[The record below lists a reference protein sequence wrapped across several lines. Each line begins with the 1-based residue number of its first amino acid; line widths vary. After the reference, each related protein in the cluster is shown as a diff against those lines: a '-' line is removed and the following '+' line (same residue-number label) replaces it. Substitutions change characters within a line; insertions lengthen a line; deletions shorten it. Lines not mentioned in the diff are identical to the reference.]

1 MNSKQHFE
9 TLQLHAGQGVDPTT
23 GSRAVPI
30 YQTTSYV
37 FSDTQHA
44 ERLFSL
50 AEPGNIYTR
59 IMNPTTDVLEQRIA
73 ALEGGVGALAVASG
87 SAAITYGILNIL
99 RAGQNVVAASTL
111 YGGTHNLLAHTLPQY
126 GITTRFVNA
135 DCPEEFESAIDEDT
149 RLVYIEALGNPSTN
163 VPDFEAIAAVAHA
176 HHLPLMVDATFA
188 TPYLCRPF
196 QHGAD
201 IVVHSATK
209 FLGGHGTSI
218 GGVIVDGGKFD
229 WAAAGLFP
237 GLCEPDESYH
247 GIAYVR
253 DVGAAAYITRCR
265 TALLRDMGACLSPF
279 NAFLLL
285 NGVETLSLRLER
297 HVENAMAV
305 ATFLEEHPMIEEV
318 SYPGLASSRYHQLAK
333 RYFPRGA
340 GSIFTCRV
348 KGGALAA
355 RKMIDAL
362 KLFSQLANVA
372 DAKSLVIHPASTT
385 HAQLSGDALLAAG
398 VTEDMVRI
406 SVGLE
411 HKDDLIADLAAALGT
426 L

>member
-126 GITTRFVNA
+126 GITTRFVNT
-135 DCPEEFESAIDEDT
+135 DCPEEFESAIDENT